1 MIKEIIGIMKPTL
14 LVLAAGMGS
23 RYGGIKQIDPVGAHG
38 ETLLDYSCFDAR
50 KNGYGKVVF
59 IIRPDIEK
67 DFRERLFDRIARNM
81 DADYVFQTRESLLT
95 EKQKQLAVNRE
106 KPWGTVH
113 AVLCAEKAIATPFTI
128 INADD
133 YYGSQ
138 AYGILSGYLSGLK
151 NSDTTHAM
159 VGYILKNT
167 MSPMGS
173 VSRGLCK
180 VDSKGLLV
188 SMVENTKIEFADGGK
203 IVSHMP
209 NGDDWLTGDE
219 VVSMNFFG
227 FTPKAFEYMNLYWDR
242 FIEKNA
248 AEPKAECLLPN
259 CAGEIVSTG
268 NGTLKVFSSPD
279 RWFGMT
285 YREDRETVRQNLA
298 LKTQQG
304 IYPEMLWEK

>member
-1 MIKEIIGIMKPTL
+1 MKPTL

-38 ETLLDYSCFDAR
+38 ETLLDYSCYDAK

-95 EKQKQLAVNRE
+95 DKQKQLAANRE

-113 AVLCAEKAIATPFTI
+113 AVLCAERAVNTPFTI

-138 AYGILSGYLSGLK
+138 AYGILSGYLSGLS

-159 VGYILKNT
+159 VG
-167 MSPMGS
+167 
-173 VSRGLCK
+173 
-180 VDSKGLLV
+180 
-188 SMVENTKIEFADGGK
+188 
-203 IVSHMP
+203 
-209 NGDDWLTGDE
+209 
-219 VVSMNFFG
+219 
-227 FTPKAFEYMNLYWDR
+227 
-242 FIEKNA
+242 
-248 AEPKAECLLPN
+248 
-259 CAGEIVSTG
+259 
-268 NGTLKVFSSPD
+268 
-279 RWFGMT
+279 
-285 YREDRETVRQNLA
+285 
-298 LKTQQG
+298 
-304 IYPEMLWEK
+304 

>member
-1 MIKEIIGIMKPTL
+1 MKPSL

-38 ETLLDYSCFDAR
+38 ETLLDYSCYDAKR
-50 KNGYGKVVF
+50 SGYGKVVF

-81 DADYVFQTRESLLT
+81 DAEYVFQTRESLLSD
-95 EKQKQLAVNRE
+95 KQKALSVNRE

-113 AVLCAEKAIATPFTI
+113 AVLCSEKAINTPFTI

-133 YYGSQ
+133 YYGRQ
-138 AYGILSGYLSGLK
+138 AYGILGDYLSGLS
-151 NSDTTHAM
+151 NTDTAHAM
-159 VGYILKNT
+159 VGYILRNT

-173 VSRGLCK
+173 VSRGICQ
-180 VDSKGLLV
+180 VGPDGLLRT
-188 SMVENTKIEFADGGK
+188 MEENTKIEFDK
-203 IVSHMP
+203 DSRIVSHMP
-209 NGDDWLTGDE
+209 CGDVFLTGDE

-227 FTPKAFEYMNLYWDR
+227 FTPKAFEYMNLYWER

-268 NGTLKVFSSPD
+268 NGTLRVFSSED

-285 YREDRETVRQNLA
+285 YREDRETVKQNLA

-304 IYPEMLWEK
+304 IYPEKLWEK